1 MNQRH
6 WTHDEL
12 LDHVYGVGPAD
23 GHHLECAECRE
34 RLAVLQ
40 SRRATR
46 VGEMQPE
53 APWLPEEFLRAQRE
67 AIAQRV
73 AAGPPRQHSWWRPPV
88 WAAVMVAAAMAL
100 SWPQPAR
107 EKLTASG
114 SMPKSDAGMYLEI
127 YQTISTEEPR
137 ALAPMHSLFEE

>member
-6 WTHDEL
+6 WTDDEL

-23 GHHLECAECRE
+23 GHDLECAECRE
-34 RLAVLQ
+34 RIAAMHA
-40 SRRATR
+40 RRAAR
-46 VGEMQPE
+46 VGAPPDE
-53 APWLPEEFLRAQRE
+53 APWMPEEFLRVQRE

-73 AAGPPRQHSWWRPPV
+73 AAGPARELSWWRPPV
-88 WAAVMVAAAMAL
+88 WAAVMVVAAMTL

-107 EKLTASG
+107 EKLTAG
-114 SMPKSDAGMYLEI
+114 GAVPNSDAGMYLEI